1 MGPSPTG
8 RGPADR
14 AGLVVLDRVDPVDLA
29 VLGRA
34 GLGRAG
40 LADPV
45 DLGDQGMDPAGLDR
59 VDPVDPA
66 ALDRA
71 GLADP
76 VDLGDQGMDPAGLVD
91 PAGLDPVDPVDLA
104 VLDRVGLVDLGRAG
118 LGRGGLVVTGR
129 AVLAVQDLDRG
140 QADPV
145 DPAALDRA
153 GLADPV
159 DPAVLG
165 RAGPVVLGRVD
176 IRGLAV
182 LDRAGPVDPVDPA
195 VLGRAGP
202 VDLGDQGMDP
212 AGRVDPAG
220 LDPAGR
226 ENLGDQGMDPADRVD
241 PVDRRRTR
249 PGVRTS
255 GVALRWAAP
264 GMRRM
269 ASAHPTT
276 VRRLHRDNMD
286 SAGMTGLLPERRRR
300 SGTGRRPRVAG
311 AVRRLPVVG
320 TAHGMVRRV
329 TGATRSVISGR
340 SITTATTR
348 SRSLTRSLGDGAS
361 GSSESGSR
369 CTDTT

>member
-29 VLGRA
+29 VLGR
-34 GLGRAG
+34 
-40 LADPV
+40 
-45 DLGDQGMDPAGLDR
+45 
-59 VDPVDPA
+59 
-66 ALDRA
+66 
-71 GLADP
+71 
-76 VDLGDQGMDPAGLVD
+76 
-91 PAGLDPVDPVDLA
+91 
-104 VLDRVGLVDLGRAG
+104 VGLVDLGRAG
-118 LGRGGLVVTGR
+118 LGRAGLVVTGR

-159 DPAVLG
+159 DPVVLD

-182 LDRAGPVDPVDPA
+182 LDRAGPVDPVDPAVLGRAGPVDLGDQGMDPAGRVDPA

-286 SAGMTGLLPERRRR
+286 SAGMMGLLPERRRR

>member
-14 AGLVVLDRVDPVDLA
+14 AGLVVLDRVDPVD
-29 VLGRA
+29 RA
-34 GLGRAG
+34 GLGR
-40 LADPV
+40 V
-45 DLGDQGMDPAGLDR
+45 
-59 VDPVDPA
+59 
-66 ALDRA
+66 
-71 GLADP
+71 
-76 VDLGDQGMDPAGLVD
+76 
-91 PAGLDPVDPVDLA
+91 
-104 VLDRVGLVDLGRAG
+104 
-118 LGRGGLVVTGR
+118 GLVVTGR
-129 AVLAVQDLDRG
+129 AGLAVLDLDRG

-165 RAGPVVLGRVD
+165 RAGPVVLDRVD
-176 IRGLAV
+176 IRGLA
-182 LDRAGPVDPVDPA
+182 DRAGLA

-220 LDPAGR
+220 R
-226 ENLGDQGMDPADRVD
+226 ENLGDQGMDPAGRVDPADRVD

-264 GMRRM
+264 GMRRT

-286 SAGMTGLLPERRRR
+286 SAGMMGLLPERRRR

>member
-14 AGLVVLDRVDPVDLA
+14 AGLVVLDRVDPVDRAGLGR
-29 VLGRA
+29 VGLVDLGRA

-40 LADPV
+40 LV
-45 DLGDQGMDPAGLDR
+45 VTGRAGLAVQDLDR
-59 VDPVDPA
+59 GQADPVDPA

-76 VDLGDQGMDPAGLVD
+76 VDLGDQGMDPAGLD
-91 PAGLDPVDPVDLA
+91 RVDPVD
-104 VLDRVGLVDLGRAG
+104 
-118 LGRGGLVVTGR
+118 
-129 AVLAVQDLDRG
+129 
-140 QADPV
+140 
-145 DPAALDRA
+145 
-153 GLADPV
+153 
-159 DPAVLG
+159 
-165 RAGPVVLGRVD
+165 RVD
-176 IRGLAV
+176 IRGLADRAGMAV
-182 LDRAGPVDPVDPA
+182 LDRAGPVDPVDLA

-212 AGRVDPAG
+212 AGLVDPAG

-226 ENLGDQGMDPADRVD
+226 ENLGDQGMDPAGRVDPVDRAD
-241 PVDRRRTR
+241 PVDRRRTH

-264 GMRRM
+264 GMRRT

-286 SAGMTGLLPERRRR
+286 SAGMVGLLPERRRR

-348 SRSLTRSLGDGAS
+348 SRCSIRYSADGAS
-361 GSSESGSR
+361 GSSESGFR

>member
-76 VDLGDQGMDPAGLVD
+76 VD
-91 PAGLDPVDPVDLA
+91 PV
-104 VLDRVGLVDLGRAG
+104 
-118 LGRGGLVVTGR
+118 
-129 AVLAVQDLDRG
+129 
-140 QADPV
+140 
-145 DPAALDRA
+145 
-153 GLADPV
+153 
-159 DPAVLG
+159 VLG
-165 RAGPVVLGRVD
+165 RAGPVVLDRVD
-176 IRGLAV
+176 IRGLA
-182 LDRAGPVDPVDPA
+182 DRAGLA

-220 LDPAGR
+220 R
-226 ENLGDQGMDPADRVD
+226 ENLGDQGMDPAGRVDPADRVD

-264 GMRRM
+264 GMRRT

>member
-14 AGLVVLDRVDPVDLA
+14 AGLVVLDRVDPVGLA

-40 LADPV
+40 LV
-45 DLGDQGMDPAGLDR
+45 VTGRAGLVVLNR

-76 VDLGDQGMDPAGLVD
+76 VDLGDQGMDPAG
-91 PAGLDPVDPVDLA
+91 
-104 VLDRVGLVDLGRAG
+104 
-118 LGRGGLVVTGR
+118 
-129 AVLAVQDLDRG
+129 
-140 QADPV
+140 
-145 DPAALDRA
+145 
-153 GLADPV
+153 
-159 DPAVLG
+159 
-165 RAGPVVLGRVD
+165 RVD
-176 IRGLAV
+176 IRGLADRAGLAV
-182 LDRAGPVDPVDPA
+182 LDRAGPVDPVDRAGLDP
-195 VLGRAGP
+195 AGP

-212 AGRVDPAG
+212 A
-220 LDPAGR
+220 
-226 ENLGDQGMDPADRVD
+226 
-241 PVDRRRTR
+241 DRRRTH

-264 GMRRM
+264 GMRRT

-286 SAGMTGLLPERRRR
+286 SAGMVGLLPEHRRR

-348 SRSLTRSLGDGAS
+348 SRCSIRYSADGAS
-361 GSSESGSR
+361 GSSESGFR

>member
-14 AGLVVLDRVDPVDLA
+14 AGLVVLDRVDLAVLGRVGLA

-40 LADPV
+40 LGRAGPVDPV
-45 DLGDQGMDPAGLDR
+45 DLGDQGMDPVVLDR
-59 VDPVDPA
+59 VDPVDRVDIRGLA
-66 ALDRA
+66 DRA
-71 GLADP
+71 GLAVLDRAGPVDLVDLAGLGRAGP

-91 PAGLDPVDPVDLA
+91 PAGLDP
-104 VLDRVGLVDLGRAG
+104 
-118 LGRGGLVVTGR
+118 
-129 AVLAVQDLDRG
+129 
-140 QADPV
+140 
-145 DPAALDRA
+145 
-153 GLADPV
+153 
-159 DPAVLG
+159 
-165 RAGPVVLGRVD
+165 
-176 IRGLAV
+176 
-182 LDRAGPVDPVDPA
+182 
-195 VLGRAGP
+195 
-202 VDLGDQGMDP
+202 
-212 AGRVDPAG
+212 AGRVDPA
-220 LDPAGR
+220 
-226 ENLGDQGMDPADRVD
+226 DRAD
-241 PVDRRRTR
+241 PVDRRRTH

-255 GVALRWAAP
+255 GVALRWVAP
-264 GMRRM
+264 GMRRT

-286 SAGMTGLLPERRRR
+286 SAGMVGLLPERRRR

-348 SRSLTRSLGDGAS
+348 SRCSIRYSADGAS
-361 GSSESGSR
+361 GSSESGFR

>member
-8 RGPADR
+8 RGPADL
-14 AGLVVLDRVDPVDLA
+14 AGLVVLDPVDRAGLGR
-29 VLGRA
+29 VGLVDLGRA
-34 GLGRAG
+34 GLVVTGRAG
-40 LADPV
+40 LAVLD
-45 DLGDQGMDPAGLDR
+45 LDR
-59 VDPVDPA
+59 GQADPVDPA

-91 PAGLDPVDPVDLA
+91 PAG
-104 VLDRVGLVDLGRAG
+104 
-118 LGRGGLVVTGR
+118 
-129 AVLAVQDLDRG
+129 
-140 QADPV
+140 
-145 DPAALDRA
+145 
-153 GLADPV
+153 
-159 DPAVLG
+159 
-165 RAGPVVLGRVD
+165 
-176 IRGLAV
+176 
-182 LDRAGPVDPVDPA
+182 
-195 VLGRAGP
+195 
-202 VDLGDQGMDP
+202 
-212 AGRVDPAG
+212 
-220 LDPAGR
+220 R
-226 ENLGDQGMDPADRVD
+226 EDLGDQGMDPADRVD
-241 PVDRRRTR
+241 LVDLRRTH

-264 GMRRM
+264 GMRRT

-276 VRRLHRDNMD
+276 VRRLHRDNVD
-286 SAGMTGLLPERRRR
+286 SAGMVGLLPERRRR

-348 SRSLTRSLGDGAS
+348 SRCSIRYSADGAS
-361 GSSESGSR
+361 GSSESGFR

>member
-1 MGPSPTG
+1 MGPSPTD

-29 VLGRA
+29 VLGRVGLVDLGRA

-40 LADPV
+40 L
-45 DLGDQGMDPAGLDR
+45 GRAGLVVTGRAGLAVLDLDR
-59 VDPVDPA
+59 GQADPVDPA

-91 PAGLDPVDPVDLA
+91 PAGLDP
-104 VLDRVGLVDLGRAG
+104 
-118 LGRGGLVVTGR
+118 
-129 AVLAVQDLDRG
+129 
-140 QADPV
+140 
-145 DPAALDRA
+145 
-153 GLADPV
+153 
-159 DPAVLG
+159 
-165 RAGPVVLGRVD
+165 
-176 IRGLAV
+176 
-182 LDRAGPVDPVDPA
+182 
-195 VLGRAGP
+195 
-202 VDLGDQGMDP
+202 
-212 AGRVDPAG
+212 
-220 LDPAGR
+220 AGR
-226 ENLGDQGMDPADRVD
+226 ENLGDQGMDPAGRGDPVDRAD
-241 PVDRRRTR
+241 PVDRRRTH

-264 GMRRM
+264 GMRRT

-286 SAGMTGLLPERRRR
+286 SAGMVGLLPERRRR

-348 SRSLTRSLGDGAS
+348 SRCSIRYSADGAS
-361 GSSESGSR
+361 GSSESGFR

>member
-14 AGLVVLDRVDPVDLA
+14 AGLVVLD
-29 VLGRA
+29 
-34 GLGRAG
+34 
-40 LADPV
+40 
-45 DLGDQGMDPAGLDR
+45 
-59 VDPVDPA
+59 PVDPA
-66 ALDRA
+66 ALGRV
-71 GLADP
+71 G
-76 VDLGDQGMDPAGLVD
+76 
-91 PAGLDPVDPVDLA
+91 
-104 VLDRVGLVDLGRAG
+104 LDRV
-118 LGRGGLVVTGR
+118 GLVVTGR
-129 AVLAVQDLDRG
+129 AGLAVLDLDRG

-145 DPAALDRA
+145 DPAALGRVGLAVLGRA

-159 DPAVLG
+159 DLVVLDLAGLGDPAALGRVGLAVMG
-165 RAGPVVLGRVD
+165 RAGLADRA
-176 IRGLAV
+176 GLVV
-182 LDRAGPVDPVDPA
+182 LDRAGPVDPV
-195 VLGRAGP
+195 VLGRVGPVDLGDQGMGPAGLVDPAGMGPAGLVDPAGLDPAGP

-212 AGRVDPAG
+212 AGRVDPA
-220 LDPAGR
+220 
-226 ENLGDQGMDPADRVD
+226 DRVD
-241 PVDRRRTR
+241 PVDQVDPAGRRRTH

-264 GMRRM
+264 GMRRT

-286 SAGMTGLLPERRRR
+286 SAGMMGLLPERRRR

-369 CTDTT
+369 WTDTTKKLTAFGPCCCRSGGREVSTPTALRPRHASAGK

>member
-1 MGPSPTG
+1 VDRVDI
-8 RGPADR
+8 RGLADR
-14 AGLVVLDRVDPVDLA
+14 AGLAVLDRAGPVDPVDLA

-34 GLGRAG
+34 G
-40 LADPV
+40 
-45 DLGDQGMDPAGLDR
+45 
-59 VDPVDPA
+59 
-66 ALDRA
+66 
-71 GLADP
+71 P

-91 PAGLDPVDPVDLA
+91 PAGLDP
-104 VLDRVGLVDLGRAG
+104 
-118 LGRGGLVVTGR
+118 
-129 AVLAVQDLDRG
+129 
-140 QADPV
+140 
-145 DPAALDRA
+145 
-153 GLADPV
+153 
-159 DPAVLG
+159 
-165 RAGPVVLGRVD
+165 
-176 IRGLAV
+176 
-182 LDRAGPVDPVDPA
+182 
-195 VLGRAGP
+195 
-202 VDLGDQGMDP
+202 
-212 AGRVDPAG
+212 AG

-226 ENLGDQGMDPADRVD
+226 ENLGDQGMDPAGRVDPADRAD
-241 PVDRRRTR
+241 PVDRRRTH

-264 GMRRM
+264 GMRRT

-286 SAGMTGLLPERRRR
+286 SAGMVGLLPERRRR

-348 SRSLTRSLGDGAS
+348 SRCSIRYSADGAS
-361 GSSESGSR
+361 GSSESGFR

>member
-14 AGLVVLDRVDPVDLA
+14 AGLVVP
-29 VLGRA
+29 
-34 GLGRAG
+34 
-40 LADPV
+40 
-45 DLGDQGMDPAGLDR
+45 DR

-66 ALDRA
+66 APGR
-71 GLADP
+71 
-76 VDLGDQGMDPAGLVD
+76 VDLG
-91 PAGLDPVDPVDLA
+91 
-104 VLDRVGLVDLGRAG
+104 RVDLGRAG
-118 LGRGGLVVTGR
+118 LVVTGR
-129 AVLAVQDLDRG
+129 AGLAVQDLDRG

-145 DPAALDRA
+145 DQAALGRA
-153 GLADPV
+153 GLAV
-159 DPAVLG
+159 MG
-165 RAGPVVLGRVD
+165 RAGLAGPVDLVVLDRVDPVVLDRVDPVGRVD
-176 IRGLAV
+176 IRGLA
-182 LDRAGPVDPVDPA
+182 DRVGPVDLV

-212 AGRVDPAG
+212 AGPVDLGDQGMDPAGPVDLGDLGDQGMDPAG
-220 LDPAGR
+220 LVDPAGR
-226 ENLGDQGMDPADRVD
+226 ENLGDQGMDPAGRVD
-241 PVDRRRTR
+241 PVDLVGRRRTH

-264 GMRRM
+264 GMRRT

-286 SAGMTGLLPERRRR
+286 SAGMVGLLPERRRR

-348 SRSLTRSLGDGAS
+348 SRCSIRYSADGAS
-361 GSSESGSR
+361 GSSESGFR

>member
-14 AGLVVLDRVDPVDLA
+14 AGLVVLDRVDPVD
-29 VLGRA
+29 RA
-34 GLGRAG
+34 GLG
-40 LADPV
+40 
-45 DLGDQGMDPAGLDR
+45 
-59 VDPVDPA
+59 
-66 ALDRA
+66 
-71 GLADP
+71 
-76 VDLGDQGMDPAGLVD
+76 
-91 PAGLDPVDPVDLA
+91 
-104 VLDRVGLVDLGRAG
+104 RVGLVDLGRAG
-118 LGRGGLVVTGR
+118 LVVTGR
-129 AVLAVQDLDRG
+129 AGLAVQDLDRG
-140 QADPV
+140 QV
-145 DPAALDRA
+145 
-153 GLADPV
+153 DPV

-165 RAGPVVLGRVD
+165 RAGPVVLDRVD
-176 IRGLAV
+176 IRGLADRAGLAV
-182 LDRAGPVDPVDPA
+182 LDRADIRGLADRAGLA

-202 VDLGDQGMDP
+202 VD
-212 AGRVDPAG
+212 
-220 LDPAGR
+220 
-226 ENLGDQGMDPADRVD
+226 LGDQGMDPADRVD

-264 GMRRM
+264 GMRRT

-286 SAGMTGLLPERRRR
+286 SAGMVGLLPERRRR

-348 SRSLTRSLGDGAS
+348 SRCSIRYSADGAS
-361 GSSESGSR
+361 GSSESGFR

>member
-8 RGPADR
+8 RGPADL
-14 AGLVVLDRVDPVDLA
+14 AGLVVLDPVDRAGLGR
-29 VLGRA
+29 VGLVDLGRA
-34 GLGRAG
+34 GLVVTGRAG
-40 LADPV
+40 LAVLD
-45 DLGDQGMDPAGLDR
+45 LDR
-59 VDPVDPA
+59 GQADPVDPA

-76 VDLGDQGMDPAGLVD
+76 VDLGDQGMDPAGLD
-91 PAGLDPVDPVDLA
+91 RVDPVD
-104 VLDRVGLVDLGRAG
+104 
-118 LGRGGLVVTGR
+118 
-129 AVLAVQDLDRG
+129 
-140 QADPV
+140 
-145 DPAALDRA
+145 
-153 GLADPV
+153 
-159 DPAVLG
+159 
-165 RAGPVVLGRVD
+165 RVD
-176 IRGLAV
+176 IRGLADLAGLAV
-182 LDRAGPVDPVDPA
+182 LDRAGPVDLA

-212 AGRVDPAG
+212 AGLV
-220 LDPAGR
+220 DPAGR
-226 ENLGDQGMDPADRVD
+226 EDLGDQGMDPADRVD
-241 PVDRRRTR
+241 LVDLRRTH

-264 GMRRM
+264 GMRRT

-286 SAGMTGLLPERRRR
+286 SAGMVGLLPERRRR

-348 SRSLTRSLGDGAS
+348 SRCSIRYSADGAS
-361 GSSESGSR
+361 GSSESGFR

>member
-14 AGLVVLDRVDPVDLA
+14 AGLVVLDRVDPVD
-29 VLGRA
+29 RA

-40 LADPV
+40 LVVTGRAGLAV
-45 DLGDQGMDPAGLDR
+45 LDLDRGDQGMDPAGLGR
-59 VDPVDPA
+59 VDPVD
-66 ALDRA
+66 
-71 GLADP
+71 
-76 VDLGDQGMDPAGLVD
+76 
-91 PAGLDPVDPVDLA
+91 
-104 VLDRVGLVDLGRAG
+104 
-118 LGRGGLVVTGR
+118 
-129 AVLAVQDLDRG
+129 
-140 QADPV
+140 
-145 DPAALDRA
+145 
-153 GLADPV
+153 
-159 DPAVLG
+159 
-165 RAGPVVLGRVD
+165 RVD
-176 IRGLAV
+176 IRGLADRAGLAV
-182 LDRAGPVDPVDPA
+182 LDRAGPVDPVDLA
-195 VLGRAGP
+195 GLGRAGP

-212 AGRVDPAG
+212 AGRV
-220 LDPAGR
+220 
-226 ENLGDQGMDPADRVD
+226 DPADRVD

-264 GMRRM
+264 GMRRT

-286 SAGMTGLLPERRRR
+286 SAGMVGLLPERRRR

-348 SRSLTRSLGDGAS
+348 SRCSIRYSADGAS
-361 GSSESGSR
+361 GSSESGFR

>member
-14 AGLVVLDRVDPVDLA
+14 AGLVVLDPVDRAGLGR
-29 VLGRA
+29 VGLVDLGRA
-34 GLGRAG
+34 GLVVTGRAG
-40 LADPV
+40 LAVLD
-45 DLGDQGMDPAGLDR
+45 LDR
-59 VDPVDPA
+59 GQADPVDPA

-76 VDLGDQGMDPAGLVD
+76 VDLGDQGMDPAGLD
-91 PAGLDPVDPVDLA
+91 RVDPVD
-104 VLDRVGLVDLGRAG
+104 
-118 LGRGGLVVTGR
+118 
-129 AVLAVQDLDRG
+129 
-140 QADPV
+140 
-145 DPAALDRA
+145 
-153 GLADPV
+153 
-159 DPAVLG
+159 
-165 RAGPVVLGRVD
+165 RVD
-176 IRGLAV
+176 IRGLADLAGLAV
-182 LDRAGPVDPVDPA
+182 LDRAGPVDLA

-212 AGRVDPAG
+212 AGLV
-220 LDPAGR
+220 DPAGR
-226 ENLGDQGMDPADRVD
+226 EDLGDQGMDPADRVD
-241 PVDRRRTR
+241 LVDLRRTH

-264 GMRRM
+264 GMRRT

-276 VRRLHRDNMD
+276 VRRLHRDNVD
-286 SAGMTGLLPERRRR
+286 SAGMVGLLPERRRR

-348 SRSLTRSLGDGAS
+348 SRCSIRYSADGAS
-361 GSSESGSR
+361 GSSESGFR